1 MKKIITYISAF
12 AITFTSAV
20 YPVCASVTLAE
31 ETAEDAVFYQEKQNK
46 TNEPGTAELEKIIK
60 IVKPKLS
67 VPEECTEFS
76 WNYNAP
82 NYTREASWRMT
93 WYDKAGN
100 KEVNVSC
107 DPNGN
112 ITSYSLYD
120 YSVPSRGIA
129 LPEFTKE
136 ELAKTAFSFLEK
148 LCPGEATKMK
158 LVSSRASS
166 LYSRNFIYTFAR
178 YENGVIVPD
187 NTVSVSVNYVTGV
200 PVSLNLVFDR
210 DVTFEYTENIN
221 IEQAKEKLLNEQKM
235 NLSYRLKNEYKDG
248 KIAERKAYL
257 IYTPEKSYLS
267 VDANTGEVYTQ
278 RDSWTV
284 ANKSEPGTGSSN
296 GLFGDMVESEDSAA
310 EMEYQLSAEELEQ
323 LSVLENLISRQQA
336 IDAVL
341 KNEYLYIDPSATAV
355 EAQLVKKN
363 GYTYRSIETNYDESN
378 NEYQWNIYFSAPY
391 YESKKENGYFN
402 PYMNAVVDAKDGT
415 IISYSANV
423 PGYGYFATD
432 VTKIPENKY
441 TQEQAQNI
449 FCEFA
454 KALIPE
460 KLANTRVSSVSD
472 AVVINYTEP
481 DKDGNTFAMF
491 RSSNINCVRVNEG
504 IDFTYNNISGSVD
517 RVTGKVTRFSYT
529 WYDDVIF
536 ESPADAITPE
546 QAYKVLLDSDGF
558 GLNYEINS
566 NYTYN
571 QYLAE
576 KENGYID
583 SDELYDAQKY
593 TRLVYSGYDYLSTT
607 VSAIEGNI
615 INYSG
620 NTVKREK
627 DIVYSD
633 IADHWAKDD
642 IQKLSDLGIGFDG
655 TEFAPDSEIT
665 LTEYMYLL
673 NSFGKYLQ
681 KMSFEDEQADMPI
694 TRTQAVKYI
703 IDSAGYYKIATLPDI
718 FITDFADNSELKR
731 ADTGFIAIAR
741 GLGLVEG
748 SANMFRPYDNITRAE
763 AVTLIFK
770 LVKLSD

>member
-1 MKKIITYISAF
+1 MQQITS
-12 AITFTSAV
+12 ITSE
-20 YPVCASVTLAE
+20 P
-31 ETAEDAVFYQEKQNK
+31 KQ
-46 TNEPGTAELEKIIK
+46 
-60 IVKPKLS
+60 
-67 VPEECTEFS
+67 
-76 WNYNAP
+76 
-82 NYTREASWRMT
+82 RMT
-93 WYDKAGN
+93 
-100 KEVNVSC
+100 
-107 DPNGN
+107 
-112 ITSYSLYD
+112 L
-120 YSVPSRGIA
+120 
-129 LPEFTKE
+129 
-136 ELAKTAFSFLEK
+136 
-148 LCPGEATKMK
+148 
-158 LVSSRASS
+158 
-166 LYSRNFIYTFAR
+166 
-178 YENGVIVPD
+178 
-187 NTVSVSVNYVTGV
+187 
-200 PVSLNLVFDR
+200 
-210 DVTFEYTENIN
+210 
-221 IEQAKEKLLNEQKM
+221 
-235 NLSYRLKNEYKDG
+235 
-248 KIAERKAYL
+248 
-257 IYTPEKSYLS
+257 
-267 VDANTGEVYTQ
+267 
-278 RDSWTV
+278 
-284 ANKSEPGTGSSN
+284 
-296 GLFGDMVESEDSAA
+296 
-310 EMEYQLSAEELEQ
+310 
-323 LSVLENLISRQQA
+323 VLENNKTVDFLLYYLPRQQSWF
-336 IDAVL
+336 
-341 KNEYLYIDPSATAV
+341 Y
-355 EAQLVKKN
+355 
-363 GYTYRSIETNYDESN
+363 
-378 NEYQWNIYFSAPY
+378 
-391 YESKKENGYFN
+391 
-402 PYMNAVVDAKDGT
+402 
-415 IISYSANV
+415 
-423 PGYGYFATD
+423 
-432 VTKIPENKY
+432 
-441 TQEQAQNI
+441 
-449 FCEFA
+449 
-454 KALIPE
+454 
-460 KLANTRVSSVSD
+460 
-472 AVVINYTEP
+472 
-481 DKDGNTFAMF
+481 
-491 RSSNINCVRVNEG
+491 
-504 IDFTYNNISGSVD
+504 DFTYNNISGSVD
-517 RVTGKVTRFSYT
+517 RVTGKVTRFLYT

-763 AVTLIFK
+763 AITLIFK